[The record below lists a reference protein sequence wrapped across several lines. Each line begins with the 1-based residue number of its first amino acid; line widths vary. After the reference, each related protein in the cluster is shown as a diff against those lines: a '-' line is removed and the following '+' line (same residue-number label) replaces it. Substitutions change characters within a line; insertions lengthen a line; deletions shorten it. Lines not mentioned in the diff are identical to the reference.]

1 MQRTLPIGSIGP
13 TDDTGDGATEP
24 ERRDQ
29 LSFLVHDMQS
39 VVTSVSLMVELL
51 ELTAR
56 AGDDSIQRARAVS
69 ARNSCRQMAAL
80 CTEAA
85 RLLDY
90 TIDEDP
96 VPQEFDLPALLVE
109 VMTVYSPI
117 YDLAGKTLKLVT
129 KSNSPLFFGDRSQLF
144 RAVSNLLDNGLK
156 HTSNESAV
164 VVTSTTNRTEFIVSI
179 SDDGPGMENIVIG
192 KSQPIDSLPVVIE
205 RLPDVAPA
213 LAPGTGLKFVSEAVA
228 LHGGSSTV
236 ELNSRAGTT
245 VTLRFAKHKLE

>member
-1 MQRTLPIGSIGP
+1 MQNTLPIEPVGP
-13 TDDTGDGATEP
+13 TEDVKNTAPEP

-29 LSFLVHDMQS
+29 LTFLVHDMQS

-56 AGDDSIQRARAVS
+56 AGDDSTQRARAVS

-90 TIDEDP
+90 TVDEDP
-96 VPQEFDLPALLVE
+96 VPQEFDLPSLLVE

-129 KSNSPLFFGDRSQLF
+129 RSKSPLFFGIRSQLF

-156 HTSNESAV
+156 HTSNEAAV
-164 VVTSTTNRTEFIVSI
+164 VVTYTGNKKESVVSI
-179 SDDGPGMENIVIG
+179 SDDGSGMEDMIAG
-192 KSQPIDSLPVVIE
+192 KARSIDSLPVVIE

-213 LAPGTGLKFVSEAVA
+213 LARREPV
-228 LHGGSSTV
+228 
-236 ELNSRAGTT
+236 
-245 VTLRFAKHKLE
+245 